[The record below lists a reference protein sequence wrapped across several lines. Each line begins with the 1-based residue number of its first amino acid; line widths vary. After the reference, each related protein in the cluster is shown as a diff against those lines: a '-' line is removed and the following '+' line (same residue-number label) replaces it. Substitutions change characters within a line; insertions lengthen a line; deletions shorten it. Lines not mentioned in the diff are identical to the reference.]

1 MWPQSA
7 ITNISN
13 CYIAGNVSIQ
23 GPDRRQ
29 PVFMSI
35 ERYHLIFW
43 LEEIYHNFE
52 KYHTISRFSFV
63 GNPVIYFVTVREGEK
78 NIIFPF
84 LCFLQHFSPIMQTPG
99 IWGLQIIKLWKQKW
113 QLLAPAVLA
122 QPGALEVGSVS
133 ACVSECV
140 SARVRGNFYI

>member
-1 MWPQSA
+1 MIFSSCSLLSPQNNLIFTNSFPNCCKTIKENIPSAVSAMWPQSA

-13 CYIAGNVSIQ
+13 CYIAGNVSIH

-29 PVFMSI
+29 PVFMSK

-99 IWGLQIIKLWKQKW
+99 IWGLQIIKLWK
-113 QLLAPAVLA
+113 
-122 QPGALEVGSVS
+122 
-133 ACVSECV
+133 
-140 SARVRGNFYI
+140 